1 MTIITL
7 EKKEKKVKV
16 KMKTRN
22 KKKEQRSKIN
32 IIYPLKTLS
41 VELGNGIHWLASKTM
56 KMGTS
61 FIIRL
66 ALATLINIPIS
77 LRLSNAQGVGG
88 YTNPYSGAQPWST
101 EPIPQYIGT

>member
-1 MTIITL
+1 MQQ
-7 EKKEKKVKV
+7 
-16 KMKTRN
+16 N
-22 KKKEQRSKIN
+22 N
-32 IIYPLKTLS
+32 IS
-41 VELGNGIHWLASKTM
+41 VENFIRWTGQRHSLASKTM

-66 ALATLINIPIS
+66 VLATLINIPIS

-101 EPIPQYIGT
+101 EPIPQYIGA